1 MLIAHPYSY
10 VIPAQ
15 VSRPVVVSGNRIL
28 SALTALLQRTTRRFS
43 LGQLTITR
51 CKDDDDEE
59 EDDYDDDDDDNDDD
73 DDDDDDDD
81 VNDDGI
87 VL

>member
-1 MLIAHPYSY
+1 ML
-10 VIPAQ
+10 
-15 VSRPVVVSGNRIL
+15 SGNRIL
-28 SALTALLQRTTRRFS
+28 SVVTALLRRTTRRFS

-59 EDDYDDDDDDNDDD
+59 EDDYDDDKDDNDDD
-73 DDDDDDDD
+73 DDDDDEDDD
-81 VNDDGI
+81 VNEDGI

>member
-1 MLIAHPYSY
+1 M
-10 VIPAQ
+10 
-15 VSRPVVVSGNRIL
+15 SGNRIL

-73 DDDDDDDD
+73 DDDDDDD
-81 VNDDGI
+81 VNDPGYLVEATTGVEGAPLRPPQ

>member
-1 MLIAHPYSY
+1 M
-10 VIPAQ
+10 
-15 VSRPVVVSGNRIL
+15 SGNRIL

-73 DDDDDDDD
+73 DDDDDDD